1 MALHSTLFS
10 ALMIEENTGATCSL
24 LFQLQ
29 WAAIQGKLRIFSSRN
44 YWLFF
49 KTISILSFIL
59 KAFCVLLV
67 TFVMAFTH
75 QFFLMWSLPMNRH
88 ITRKTEAW
96 QQSTWSL
103 PASKSCSWTATSSH
117 RSHYINL
124 LVIWNLATKW
134 YISLCSD
141 PRSPFALH
149 LWRPCK
155 KSHSGGKTVLNTNF
169 HINTK
174 RFIIYFK
181 KINWFPLERD
191 CKNPKEKG

>member
-1 MALHSTLFS
+1 M
-10 ALMIEENTGATCSL
+10 
-24 LFQLQ
+24 
-29 WAAIQGKLRIFSSRN
+29 
-44 YWLFF
+44 
-49 KTISILSFIL
+49 
-59 KAFCVLLV
+59 V
-67 TFVMAFTH
+67 AFTH
-75 QFFLMWSLPMNRH
+75 QSGRFLMWSLPMNRH

-174 RFIIYFK
+174 RFIIYKTSIYFHLRETAKTQK
-181 KINWFPLERD
+181 KKGKYWKQTNKQWFLHIPSK
-191 CKNPKEKG
+191 KNPENSWNVPQKMRQKSTC

>member
-1 MALHSTLFS
+1 
-10 ALMIEENTGATCSL
+10 
-24 LFQLQ
+24 
-29 WAAIQGKLRIFSSRN
+29 
-44 YWLFF
+44 
-49 KTISILSFIL
+49 
-59 KAFCVLLV
+59 
-67 TFVMAFTH
+67 
-75 QFFLMWSLPMNRH
+75 MNRH

-117 RSHYINL
+117 RSHYIKL

-149 LWRPCK
+149 LWTPCK

-191 CKNPKEKG
+191 CKNPKEKGQILKINKQTESGFYTSPLKRNPENSWKVPQKNATKIHLIETTSSLGLHRLCWSSAGKVHPYIVCLIMYLV